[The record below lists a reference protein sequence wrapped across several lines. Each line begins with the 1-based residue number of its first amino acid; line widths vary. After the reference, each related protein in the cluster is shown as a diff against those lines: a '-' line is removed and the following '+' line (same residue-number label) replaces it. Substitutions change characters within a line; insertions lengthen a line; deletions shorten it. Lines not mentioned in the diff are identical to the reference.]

1 MAKSEVI
8 DHETGE
14 IVETR
19 GKALKISEQAAPSVM
34 VNGMAIRVK
43 KQVTLPTLKHDSGQ
57 TVLVRITDPFV
68 SEKSVEKK
76 IVKVAGVDT
85 EIEEEKTLH
94 IARVTELTTG
104 ENFTYVLNA
113 ITHDNIASAYPGD
126 EYVGKCFAI
135 QKLGTVQG
143 KRYKDVKVVEIEVET
158 E

>member
-1 MAKSEVI
+1 MAKSQII
-8 DHETGE
+8 DNETGE
-14 IVETR
+14 VIEAE
-19 GKALKISEQAAPSVM
+19 GKALRISEQAAPAIM

-68 SEKSVEKK
+68 SETSVEKK
-76 IVKVAGVDT
+76 TVKVAGVDT

-94 IARVTELTTG
+94 IARVTELQSG

-113 ITHDNIASAYPGD
+113 ITHDNIVGAYPND
-126 EYVGKCFAI
+126 DYVGKCFAI